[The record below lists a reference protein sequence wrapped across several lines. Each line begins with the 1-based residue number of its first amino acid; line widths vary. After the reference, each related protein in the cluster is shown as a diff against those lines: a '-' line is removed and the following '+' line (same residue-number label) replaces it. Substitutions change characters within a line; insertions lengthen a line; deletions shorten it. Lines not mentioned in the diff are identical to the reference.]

1 MATCHERSN
10 NVLVFSTYVKSTQN
24 CESIGQECNP
34 STSGR
39 KPHKHV
45 HMVLVINYIRRF
57 QHGPSLMLLI
67 THTHTHTQLA
77 LPRVIKIEEE
87 IILFYSAG
95 LLHSLK
101 LTVDFDMAGTI
112 WVIKERCVTKR
123 SSFVWRGGC
132 NPHFELLAL
141 PNLGTFLR
149 DHKFYSYDVYK
160 NCCWLLSVFTDFTSR
175 HMCNYFRW
183 KTITASHQ
191 LHVCQTSQL

>member
-1 MATCHERSN
+1 MNGQTMCWSFQLMSNLHKTVNRLAKNATP
-10 NVLVFSTYVKSTQN
+10 VLLA
-24 CESIGQECNP
+24 ES
-34 STSGR
+34 
-39 KPHKHV
+39 H
-45 HMVLVINYIRRF
+45 INMYIWF
-57 QHGPSLMLLI
+57 LLLI
-67 THTHTHTQLA
+67 IYVDSSMVHLLCCWSHTHTHTHTHTQLA